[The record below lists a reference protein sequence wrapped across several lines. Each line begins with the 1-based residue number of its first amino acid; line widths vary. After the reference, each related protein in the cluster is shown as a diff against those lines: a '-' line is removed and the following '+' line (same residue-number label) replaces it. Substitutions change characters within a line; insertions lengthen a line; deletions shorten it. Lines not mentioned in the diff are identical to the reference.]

1 MIAQK
6 HASTSY
12 IFITTVRRAGIFLYQ
27 YCTSFLR
34 QREKVLLDTLKTNFG
49 YIKFWVKIQPQSE
62 KSYHFC
68 WISINFV
75 HQNLFKKLFFN
86 EPEWLF
92 FYPDEEA
99 RYPVKLTPF
108 YGSGPC
114 MRFKKVLLQSP
125 EVEWCAKTSCQ
136 WHPMTETLSFK
147 FHKWTG
153 RLL

>member
-49 YIKFWVKIQPQSE
+49 YIKFWVKIQPLSE

-75 HQNLFKKLFFN
+75 HQNLIKKLFFN

-92 FYPDEEA
+92 FLSGWRSKISCKINAFLRIRSLHAFQKSITTITGSRVVCKNILSMTSYDWNI
-99 RYPVKLTPF
+99 KL
-108 YGSGPC
+108 
-114 MRFKKVLLQSP
+114 
-125 EVEWCAKTSCQ
+125 
-136 WHPMTETLSFK
+136 
-147 FHKWTG
+147 
-153 RLL
+153 

>member
-1 MIAQK
+1 M
-6 HASTSY
+6 HY
-12 IFITTVRRAGIFLYQ
+12 IGIVLNIRDDCPKARQYFIHFYNNCSDGRHFFLYQ

-75 HQNLFKKLFFN
+75 HQNLIKKLFFN

-92 FYPDEEA
+92 FLSGWRSKISCKINA
-99 RYPVKLTPF
+99 FLRIRSLHAFQKSITTIT
-108 YGSGPC
+108 GSRVVC
-114 MRFKKVLLQSP
+114 
-125 EVEWCAKTSCQ
+125 
-136 WHPMTETLSFK
+136 
-147 FHKWTG
+147 
-153 RLL
+153 

>member
-34 QREKVLLDTLKTNFG
+34 QREKVLLDTLKTNFR

-75 HQNLFKKLFFN
+75 HQNLIKKLFFN

-92 FYPDEEA
+92 FLSGWRSKISCKINAFLRIRSLHAFQKSITTITGSRVVCKNILSMTSYDWNI
-99 RYPVKLTPF
+99 KL
-108 YGSGPC
+108 
-114 MRFKKVLLQSP
+114 
-125 EVEWCAKTSCQ
+125 
-136 WHPMTETLSFK
+136 
-147 FHKWTG
+147 
-153 RLL
+153 

>member
-12 IFITTVRRAGIFLYQ
+12 IFITTVRRASIFWYQ

-75 HQNLFKKLFFN
+75 HQNLIKKLFFN

-92 FYPDEEA
+92 FLSGWRSKISCKINAFLRIRSLHAFQKSITTITGSRVVCKNILSMTSYDWNI
-99 RYPVKLTPF
+99 KL
-108 YGSGPC
+108 
-114 MRFKKVLLQSP
+114 
-125 EVEWCAKTSCQ
+125 
-136 WHPMTETLSFK
+136 
-147 FHKWTG
+147 
-153 RLL
+153 

>member
-92 FYPDEEA
+92 FLSGWRSKISCKINAFLRIRSLHAFQKSITTITGSRVVCKNILSMTSYDWNI
-99 RYPVKLTPF
+99 KL
-108 YGSGPC
+108 
-114 MRFKKVLLQSP
+114 
-125 EVEWCAKTSCQ
+125 
-136 WHPMTETLSFK
+136 
-147 FHKWTG
+147 
-153 RLL
+153 